1 VEPKVSFSVL
11 NTICRH
17 HWYLTGQMVT
27 LALADERMEVP
38 EKEEMAMTLHN
49 TPRIKIET
57 GKPEFPVLDWR
68 GKIDMARHRLS
79 TLVTSNS
86 WLIFNILKLEGKQVR

>member
-38 EKEEMAMTLHN
+38 EKEEMAMTLH
-49 TPRIKIET
+49 
-57 GKPEFPVLDWR
+57 KPSQDQDRDGE
-68 GKIDMARHRLS
+68 A
-79 TLVTSNS
+79 
-86 WLIFNILKLEGKQVR
+86 